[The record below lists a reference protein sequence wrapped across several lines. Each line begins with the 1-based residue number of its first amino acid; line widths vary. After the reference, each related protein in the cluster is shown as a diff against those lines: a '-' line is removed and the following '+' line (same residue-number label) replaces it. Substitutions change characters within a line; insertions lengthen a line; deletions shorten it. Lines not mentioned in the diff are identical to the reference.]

1 MNPINKSKLKKIIS
15 LTMWILLGSGT
26 IALLVSAIYVKD
38 SKKCNGVSIEITG
51 VSNNFFIDKK
61 DVQDIIK
68 STVGN
73 KINGKP
79 IREFDLNKIE
89 KELKKDV
96 WISKADLYFD
106 RNGVLKAEILEKEPI
121 ARVFSNDGNSFYID
135 DSINRLPLS
144 NKHAARL
151 PVFTNFSTSLKVMTK
166 ADSNLLRG
174 IKQMSLYIQKDSF
187 LMAMID
193 QVNII
198 GQNYFELIPKMGDQI
213 VLFGDEK
220 NMEKKF
226 EKFKLFYKKIVPQ
239 YGWSKYNK
247 IRLDYENQIV
257 ATIRGKEDVV
267 ADSLRTMAMMKALAD
282 YNLKMAADTTQ
293 TIVQDNDSNTTDVRM
308 ILKSFQREDVVES
321 NVAIPENKTIAA
333 VALPKKDSVKKT
345 NSDVEKKAAV
355 KKEDPVKNKTNVKSE
370 DKLTP
375 KKKTVVSAKQEKKS
389 PTKNLT
395 KSKAAAKNK
404 SNKKNKK

>member
-1 MNPINKSKLKKIIS
+1 MKPINKSKFKKIVS
-15 LTMWILLGSGT
+15 LTVWILLGLST
-26 IALLVSAIYVKD
+26 IALLVSAIYIKET
-38 SKKCNGVSIEITG
+38 KKCTGISIQILG
-51 VSNNFFIDKK
+51 VSNNFFIDKN
-61 DVQDIIK
+61 DVQEIIK
-68 STVGN
+68 NTVGN

-106 RNGVLKAEILEKEPI
+106 RNGILKAEILEKEPI

-193 QVNII
+193 QVYII
-198 GQNYFELIPKMGDQI
+198 GQDQYELIPKMGDQI

-239 YGWSKYNK
+239 YGWSKYSK
-247 IRLDYENQIV
+247 IKLDYENQIV
-257 ATIRGKEDVV
+257 ATVRGKEDVV
-267 ADSLRTMAMMKALAD
+267 ADSLRTMAMMRAMAE
-282 YNLKMAADTTQ
+282 YNLRMAGDTTQ
-293 TIVQDNDSNTTDVRM
+293 TILQDNATNTTSDSLIFR
-308 ILKSFQREDVVES
+308 SFERDDLEES
-321 NVAIPENKTIAA
+321 S
-333 VALPKKDSVKKT
+333 VALPETKSTIASNSLKLDSVKKI
-345 NSDVEKKAAV
+345 SSVV
-355 KKEDPVKNKTNVKSE
+355 KKETKIKAESKTTSKKE
-370 DKLTP
+370 APP
-375 KKKTVVSAKQEKKS
+375 KKQEKKA
-389 PTKNLT
+389 TIKNQT
-395 KSKAAAKNK
+395 KSKSTPKNKTTPKNK
-404 SNKKNKK
+404 STKKKKK

>member
-1 MNPINKSKLKKIIS
+1 MKPINKSKFKKIIS
-15 LTMWILLGSGT
+15 LAIWILLGSGT
-26 IALLVSAIYVKD
+26 IALLVSAIYVKE
-38 SKKCNGVSIEITG
+38 SKKCTGISIQITG
-51 VSNNFFIDKK
+51 VSNNFFIDKN
-61 DVQDIIK
+61 DVQEIIK

-106 RNGVLKAEILEKEPI
+106 RNGLLKADILEKEPI
-121 ARVFSNDGNSFYID
+121 ARVFSNDGSSFYID

-174 IKQMSLYIQKDSF
+174 IKQMSLFIQKDSF

-198 GQNYFELIPKMGDQI
+198 GQNQYELIPKMGDQI

-226 EKFKLFYKKIVPQ
+226 EKFKIFYKKIVPQ
-239 YGWSKYNK
+239 YGWRKYSKIK
-247 IRLDYENQIV
+247 LDYENQIV
-257 ATIRGKEDVV
+257 ASIRGKEDVM
-267 ADSLRTMAMMKALAD
+267 ADSLRTMAMMRAMAE
-282 YNLKMAADTTQ
+282 YNLKMAGDTTQ
-293 TIVQDNDSNTTDVRM
+293 TILQDNATNTTSDSL
-308 ILKSFQREDVVES
+308 ISQSFQRDDLEETS
-321 NVAIPENKTIAA
+321 G
-333 VALPKKDSVKKT
+333 ALPETKSVNAPNSLKLDSTKKT
-345 NSDVEKKAAV
+345 NSVVKKANIVKAESKTNS
-355 KKEDPVKNKTNVKSE
+355 KKE
-370 DKLTP
+370 
-375 KKKTVVSAKQEKKS
+375 VVSKKQEKK
-389 PTKNLT
+389 TTIKNQI
-395 KSKAAAKNK
+395 KSKSTPKNK
-404 SNKKNKK
+404 STQKNKSTKKKKK